1 VTEPASD
8 SATRPSDVP
17 ALVAAFLLI
26 IGFTFSDDAV
36 EFFLDVSGHP
46 DFAAKGW
53 LVLALDCLLV
63 AGTGALK
70 WRITGGDSNLT
81 TFLRGLFSG
90 WWAAGAAL
98 VVVGHLLLI
107 ATEEQRASLGDTAS
121 VWVNLLAALVFTAA
135 MTLLLLSA
143 LSDGSDSRSWVM
155 PLVIGTLAVAVATEL
170 WAPVI
175 DINESCAS
183 DVSAQYFSDV
193 ANALVVILLALG
205 VEMGYVRR
213 SATALDPGR
222 RVAPVF
228 TVLMLGIGLALSLTM
243 QVSAGTPRC
252 GLGAVWLQYFSFVVS
267 VQAVAIGLATLMW
280 LMVTDAVNG

>member
-1 VTEPASD
+1 VTEPARD
-8 SATRPSDVP
+8 STTRPSDVP
-17 ALVAAFLLI
+17 ALIVAFLLI

-36 EFFLDVSGHP
+36 DFFLDVTGQP
-46 DFAAKGW
+46 DFAAKRW
-53 LVLALDCLLV
+53 LVLAVDCLLV

-81 TFLRGLFSG
+81 TFLRRLFTG
-90 WWAAGAAL
+90 WWAVGAVLIVADNL
-98 VVVGHLLLI
+98 ILI
-107 ATEEQRASLGDTAS
+107 ATEEQLASLGDVAS
-121 VWVNLLAALVFTAA
+121 VWINLLASLVFTAA

-143 LSDGSDSRSWVM
+143 LSDGSESRGWVV
-155 PLVIGTLAVAVATEL
+155 PLVIGTLAVDIATGL

-175 DINESCAS
+175 DINENCAS

-193 ANALVVILLALG
+193 ANTLVVILLALG
-205 VEMGYVRR
+205 VELSYVRR
-213 SATALDPGR
+213 SAAALDAGR

-228 TVLMLGIGLALSLTM
+228 TVLMLGIGLALSLSM
-243 QVSAGTPRC
+243 QVSAGTQRC

-280 LMVTDAVNG
+280 LMVADAVDG